1 MSIKAT
7 VDEVIPVTVYQ
18 ETVYEH
24 RVVLCLED
32 GTRFGVFDPDLIA
45 RPSLVGSER
54 SVVVRAWILGEICA
68 CSDPCMRIFPND
80 SDCTEWNDH
89 RYEGNIQSMEDSDGK
104 VRMQVGIHSGTI
116 KVVANPDEVSEFEPG
131 DGISVTAGRTD
142 LVGIEGVTSLSEPL
156 MRQRY

>member
-18 ETVYEH
+18 DTVYEH
-24 RVVLCLED
+24 RVVLRLED

-45 RPSLVGSER
+45 RPSLVGSEL
-54 SVVVRAWILGEICA
+54 SIAVRAWILGEICA
-68 CSDPCMRIFPND
+68 CPDPRMRIFPNE
-80 SDCTEWNDH
+80 SDCTEWKDH
-89 RYEGNIQSMEDSDGK
+89 RYEGTIQSLEDSDKKIRTQLGLY
-104 VRMQVGIHSGTI
+104 SGTI
-116 KVVANPDEVSEFEPG
+116 MVVANPDKISIFEPG

-156 MRQRY
+156 MRQQY